1 MDATQVASIIVA
13 GVAAAAAYASQRAAA
28 KASTTNVSAT
38 TRVDMEK
45 DAYERA
51 RKYDTD
57 TITRQDAEIDELRA
71 EITAV
76 RLGNAALRDDN
87 NKLRSD
93 NEQLRFD
100 NEDLRRRITKLE
112 EELLPDSHEGHLNE

>member
-1 MDATQVASIIVA
+1 MDATNVAGIIVA

-28 KASTTNVSAT
+28 KASTKNVSAT

-57 TITRQDAEIDELRA
+57 TITRQDSELEELRV
-71 EITAV
+71 EVFAV
-76 RLGNAALRDDN
+76 RQGNAALR
-87 NKLRSD
+87 LD

-100 NEDLRRRITKLE
+100 NEELKRRIVRLE
-112 EELLPDSHEGHLNE
+112 ERLPPTTQPKDRTFE